1 MAGWTCCR
9 VAAVSCLVLCV
20 SLLLPRTFL
29 PRGAGRQEP
38 AQPDG
43 KLGRF
48 PPRMHSHATPDSR
61 AAPHFPRSHLAE
73 AVAKAKAGGGGSGST
88 GGTGRGLV
96 GQIIPIYGF
105 GIFLYIL
112 YILFKGRAMEL
123 EKGMEHRSDKEW
135 LKELQ
140 VFSLEENRLN
150 GNLTALYNYLKEDCS
165 QLASKG
171 KTTPAERK
179 CPTATPG
186 NMKRK
191 ITDYELTQ
199 LQERLRE
206 TEEAMEKL
214 INRVG
219 PMYDRTQ
226 NVTTDQEKM
235 LLHQLREITR
245 VMKEGKFIDDISPEK
260 EAEEAPYMEDWEGYP
275 EETYPVY
282 DNSSCFKRK
291 QDTILVDYP
300 DLSQPSPEELAERME
315 GMDDEHLCDETLL
328 TDLTM
333 GRGGQ
338 NLMQQKDEKTLISE
352 EKRDLHHSQST
363 EECCCC
369 CEDDPAVIA
378 ENAGFHSESC
388 SEGEER
394 TQEDLSVE
402 SENENAAL
410 EEQKA
415 SDSDETGTLRKR
427 NTKGLD
433 S

>member
-1 MAGWTCCR
+1 
-9 VAAVSCLVLCV
+9 
-20 SLLLPRTFL
+20 
-29 PRGAGRQEP
+29 
-38 AQPDG
+38 G

-48 PPRMHSHATPDSR
+48 PPRMHSFTTPESR

-112 YILFKGRAMEL
+112 YILFK
-123 EKGMEHRSDKEW
+123 
-135 LKELQ
+135 
-140 VFSLEENRLN
+140 
-150 GNLTALYNYLKEDCS
+150 
-165 QLASKG
+165 LASKG
-171 KTTPAERK
+171 RTTPAERK

-219 PMYDRTQ
+219 PMYDKTQ

-235 LLHQLREITR
+235 LLQQLREITR

-291 QDTILVDYP
+291 QDTILLDYP

-315 GMDDEHLCDETLL
+315 GMEDEECLCDETLL
-328 TDLTM
+328 TDLPM

-338 NLMQQKDEKTLISE
+338 NLMQKKAETTLVGE
-352 EKRDLHHSQST
+352 EKGDLHPSQSI

-369 CEDDPAVIA
+369 YADDPAVIA

-388 SEGEER
+388 SEAEEA

-402 SENENAAL
+402 SENKNAAL

-433 S
+433 

>member
-1 MAGWTCCR
+1 MAYSTCCR
-9 VAAVSCLVLCV
+9 VAMVSCLVLCV

-29 PRGAGRQEP
+29 SRGGGRQEP
-38 AQPDG
+38 GAAPLAAPAPPEG

-48 PPRMHSHATPDSR
+48 PPGMHYQAIPDSR

-73 AVAKAKAGGGGSGST
+73 AVAKAKAGGGGGGST

-112 YILFKGRAMEL
+112 YILFK
-123 EKGMEHRSDKEW
+123 
-135 LKELQ
+135 
-140 VFSLEENRLN
+140 
-150 GNLTALYNYLKEDCS
+150 
-165 QLASKG
+165 LASKG
-171 KTTPAERK
+171 KTVAGERK
-179 CPTATPG
+179 CATAASG

-199 LQERLRE
+199 LQEKLRE

-214 INRVG
+214 MNRVG
-219 PMYDRTQ
+219 PNYDSRTQ
-226 NVTTDQEKM
+226 NVTTDQEKR
-235 LLHQLREITR
+235 LLQQLREITR
-245 VMKEGKFIDDISPEK
+245 VMKEGKFIDGISPEK

-282 DNSSCFKRK
+282 DNSDCFKRK

-300 DLSQPSPEELAERME
+300 DLSQPSAEELAERME
-315 GMDDEHLCDETLL
+315 GMEDEEHLCNETLL
-328 TDLTM
+328 SDLTM
-333 GRGGQ
+333 GRGGHD
-338 NLMQQKDEKTLISE
+338 LMQKKDEVTGISE
-352 EKRDLHHSQST
+352 EERVLHHSRST
-363 EECCCC
+363 EGCCCC
-369 CEDDPAVIA
+369 YEDDDPAVIA

-388 SEGEER
+388 SEAEES

-410 EEQKA
+410 KKQKA

-427 NTKGLD
+427 NTKGLE
-433 S
+433 

>member
-1 MAGWTCCR
+1 
-9 VAAVSCLVLCV
+9 
-20 SLLLPRTFL
+20 
-29 PRGAGRQEP
+29 
-38 AQPDG
+38 G

-48 PPRMHSHATPDSR
+48 PPRMHSHATPDGR
-61 AAPHFPRSHLAE
+61 AVPHFPRSHLTE

-88 GGTGRGLV
+88 GGSGRGLV

-112 YILFKGRAMEL
+112 YILFK
-123 EKGMEHRSDKEW
+123 
-135 LKELQ
+135 
-140 VFSLEENRLN
+140 
-150 GNLTALYNYLKEDCS
+150 
-165 QLASKG
+165 LASKG
-171 KTTPAERK
+171 RTTPAERK

-219 PMYDRTQ
+219 PMYDSRTQ

-235 LLHQLREITR
+235 LLQQLREITR

-260 EAEEAPYMEDWEGYP
+260 EAEEAPYMADWEGYP

-282 DNSSCFKRK
+282 DNSDCFKRK

-315 GMDDEHLCDETLL
+315 GMEDEEYPYDETLL
-328 TDLTM
+328 SDLTM
-333 GRGGQ
+333 GMGGQ
-338 NLMQQKDEKTLISE
+338 DLMQKKDEVTLTR
-352 EKRDLHHSQST
+352 EKKSDLPSSQST
-363 EECCCC
+363 GECCCC
-369 CEDDPAVIA
+369 CDDDPAVIA
-378 ENAGFHSESC
+378 ENVGFHSESC
-388 SEGEER
+388 SEVEE
-394 TQEDLSVE
+394 TSQEDLSVE

-410 EEQKA
+410 EKQKVN
-415 SDSDETGTLRKR
+415 DSEETGTLRKR
-427 NTKGLD
+427 NTKVLD
-433 S
+433 

>member
-112 YILFKGRAMEL
+112 YILFK
-123 EKGMEHRSDKEW
+123 
-135 LKELQ
+135 
-140 VFSLEENRLN
+140 
-150 GNLTALYNYLKEDCS
+150 
-165 QLASKG
+165 LASKG

-219 PMYDRTQ
+219 PIYDRTQ

-315 GMDDEHLCDETLL
+315 GMEDEYLCDETLL

-369 CEDDPAVIA
+369 YEDDPAVIA

-388 SEGEER
+388 SEEER

-433 S
+433 L

>member
-1 MAGWTCCR
+1 
-9 VAAVSCLVLCV
+9 
-20 SLLLPRTFL
+20 
-29 PRGAGRQEP
+29 
-38 AQPDG
+38 G

-48 PPRMHSHATPDSR
+48 PPRMHSYATPDSR

-88 GGTGRGLV
+88 GGTGRGLMA
-96 GQIIPIYGF
+96 QIIPIYGF

-112 YILFKGRAMEL
+112 YILFK
-123 EKGMEHRSDKEW
+123 
-135 LKELQ
+135 
-140 VFSLEENRLN
+140 
-150 GNLTALYNYLKEDCS
+150 
-165 QLASKG
+165 LASKG
-171 KTTPAERK
+171 RTTPAERK

-191 ITDYELTQ
+191 ITDYELAQ

-219 PMYDRTQ
+219 PMCGRTQ

-282 DNSSCFKRK
+282 DNSTCFKRK

-315 GMDDEHLCDETLL
+315 GMEDEEYLCGETLL
-328 TDLTM
+328 TDLA
-333 GRGGQ
+333 RGKGGHD
-338 NLMQQKDEKTLISE
+338 LMQKKDEAALTGE

-369 CEDDPAVIA
+369 YEDDPAVIA
-378 ENAGFHSESC
+378 ENTGFHSESC
-388 SEGEER
+388 SEAEET
-394 TQEDLSVE
+394 TQEELSVE

-433 S
+433 

>member
-1 MAGWTCCR
+1 
-9 VAAVSCLVLCV
+9 
-20 SLLLPRTFL
+20 
-29 PRGAGRQEP
+29 
-38 AQPDG
+38 G

-48 PPRMHSHATPDSR
+48 PPRMHSHATPNSR

-88 GGTGRGLV
+88 GGSGRGLV

-112 YILFKGRAMEL
+112 YILFK
-123 EKGMEHRSDKEW
+123 
-135 LKELQ
+135 
-140 VFSLEENRLN
+140 
-150 GNLTALYNYLKEDCS
+150 
-165 QLASKG
+165 LASKG
-171 KTTPAERK
+171 RTTPSEQK

-186 NMKRK
+186 TMKRK

-206 TEEAMEKL
+206 TEAAMEKL

-235 LLHQLREITR
+235 LLQQLREITR
-245 VMKEGKFIDDISPEK
+245 VMREGKFIDDISPEK

-275 EETYPVY
+275 EETYPIY
-282 DNSSCFKRK
+282 NNSSCFKCR
-291 QDTILVDYP
+291 QDTVLVDYP

-315 GMDDEHLCDETLL
+315 GMEDEEYICDETLL

-338 NLMQQKDEKTLISE
+338 NLKQEKDETTLIGE
-352 EKRDLHHSQST
+352 EKGDLHHRQSI

-369 CEDDPAVIA
+369 YADDPALIA

-388 SEGEER
+388 SEAEEA
-394 TQEDLSVE
+394 TPEDLSVE
-402 SENENAAL
+402 SENENAEL

-433 S
+433 

>member
-1 MAGWTCCR
+1 
-9 VAAVSCLVLCV
+9 
-20 SLLLPRTFL
+20 
-29 PRGAGRQEP
+29 
-38 AQPDG
+38 G

-48 PPRMHSHATPDSR
+48 PPRMQYQATPDGR

-73 AVAKAKAGGGGSGST
+73 AVAKAKAGGGGGGST

-112 YILFKGRAMEL
+112 YILFK
-123 EKGMEHRSDKEW
+123 
-135 LKELQ
+135 
-140 VFSLEENRLN
+140 
-150 GNLTALYNYLKEDCS
+150 
-165 QLASKG
+165 LASKG
-171 KTTPAERK
+171 KTTAGERK

-199 LQERLRE
+199 LQEKLRE

-214 INRVG
+214 VSRVG
-219 PMYDRTQ
+219 PNCDSRTQ
-226 NVTTDQEKM
+226 PVTTDQEKR
-235 LLHQLREITR
+235 LLQQLREITR
-245 VMKEGKFIDDISPEK
+245 VMKEGKFIGGISPEK

-282 DNSSCFKRK
+282 DNSDCFKRK

-300 DLSQPSPEELAERME
+300 DLSQPSAEELAERME
-315 GMDDEHLCDETLL
+315 GMGDEEHLCNETLL
-328 TDLTM
+328 SHLNM
-333 GRGGQ
+333 GRGGHDLTQ
-338 NLMQQKDEKTLISE
+338 RKDEVTGISD
-352 EKRDLHHSQST
+352 EKRGLLHSQCIG
-363 EECCCC
+363 ECCCYY
-369 CEDDPAVIA
+369 EDDDPAVIA

-388 SEGEER
+388 SEAEES

-410 EEQKA
+410 KKQKA
-415 SDSDETGTLRKR
+415 GDSDETGALRKR
-427 NTKGLD
+427 NTKGLE
-433 S
+433 

>member
-1 MAGWTCCR
+1 
-9 VAAVSCLVLCV
+9 
-20 SLLLPRTFL
+20 
-29 PRGAGRQEP
+29 
-38 AQPDG
+38 
-43 KLGRF
+43 
-48 PPRMHSHATPDSR
+48 MHSHATPDSR
-61 AAPHFPRSHLAE
+61 ATPHFPRSHLAE

-112 YILFKGRAMEL
+112 YILFK
-123 EKGMEHRSDKEW
+123 
-135 LKELQ
+135 
-140 VFSLEENRLN
+140 
-150 GNLTALYNYLKEDCS
+150 
-165 QLASKG
+165 LASKG
-171 KTTPAERK
+171 RTTAAERK
-179 CPTATPG
+179 CPTTTSG

-219 PMYDRTQ
+219 PVCDRTQ

-235 LLHQLREITR
+235 LLRQLREITR

-282 DNSSCFKRK
+282 DNSDCFKRK

-315 GMDDEHLCDETLL
+315 GMEDEEDICHETLL
-328 TDLTM
+328 TDLTV
-333 GRGGQ
+333 GRSGHDLIQ
-338 NLMQQKDEKTLISE
+338 NKEEVTLSSE
-352 EKRDLHHSQST
+352 EKRDLHHSQSI

-369 CEDDPAVIA
+369 YEDDDPAVIA
-378 ENAGFHSESC
+378 ENAGFNSESC
-388 SEGEER
+388 SEAEE
-394 TQEDLSVE
+394 TAQEDVSVE
-402 SENENAAL
+402 SEHENAAL
-410 EEQKA
+410 EKQNH

-433 S
+433 